1 MDIIV
6 FGAGKA
12 GKNAMPFLESQYH
25 ILFYVDNDEK
35 KWGSVFGNYQVHSP
49 GEIRNYDCAVVSVL
63 NGYNLGLEIV
73 EQLEQMEVKHE
84 RIYFCSRLDSTSQLE
99 IYPLKRTLIQYDL
112 FHAEEQQIDY
122 KKVLIFC
129 RGCSVYAKQLIENM
143 AKRYD
148 DIEFS
153 LLTCKEENKDQIVS
167 EQLKHIYYF
176 RTMLD
181 LRTILEQMPMYD
193 AMQLLW
199 IEKEWVYFHNLIR
212 SKTKRLN
219 LNIGGSDFYRASNT
233 ERDYKKKLI
242 ECADRVIGQTE
253 DTAENFR
260 SYYGDVAADKLCC
273 FPYGIEVL
281 NYINLNKD
289 KDKNTLRR
297 KYHIPLNKIVITCG
311 HNAGQA
317 HQHIEMIEVI
327 NRLPA
332 KIKEQIVCVFPM
344 TYPQG
349 CNEYIDVVDNRLKQ
363 TDLQYVILKNFMDF
377 QGMAEYALISDIM
390 IHVQTTDQLSSSML
404 EEMYAGS
411 IVIAGSWLP
420 YKSLRKMGIYFLDV
434 DTISD
439 LTAVL
444 EDVIVNMESYKDK
457 CKENRALI
465 RQYSSW
471 DEVAPKWHALWE

>member
-6 FGAGKA
+6 FGAGKT
-12 GKNAMPFLESQYH
+12 GKNAIPFLESHYH

-35 KWGSVFGNYQVHSP
+35 KWGSVLGIYKVKSP
-49 GEIRNYDCAVVSVL
+49 DEIKEYDCAVVSVL
-63 NGYNLGLEIV
+63 TGYNFGLEVV
-73 EQLEQMEVKHE
+73 EQLEQMKVKHE
-84 RIYFCSRLDSTSQLE
+84 RIYFCRRLGSTSQFE
-99 IYPLKRTLIQYDL
+99 IYPLKKTLIQYDL
-112 FHAEEQQIDY
+112 CHAEERRTDC

-167 EQLKHIYYF
+167 ERLKHIYYF

-181 LRTILEQMPMYD
+181 LRTILEQLPMYD

-199 IEKEWVYFHNLIR
+199 MEKEWVYFHKLIR

-219 LNIGGSDFYRASNT
+219 LIVGGSDFYRAGKT
-233 ERDYKKKLI
+233 ERDEKRKLI
-242 ECADRVIGQTE
+242 ECADWINGQTE
-253 DTAENFR
+253 ETVKEFKL
-260 SYYGDVAADKLCC
+260 YYNDVAADKLCC
-273 FPYGIEVL
+273 FLYGREVL
-281 NYINLNKD
+281 DYINLNKEP
-289 KDKNTLRR
+289 DKNKLKR
-297 KYHIPLNKIVITCG
+297 KHHIPLNKIVVTCG
-311 HNAGQA
+311 HNANQA
-317 HQHIEMIEVI
+317 HQHAEIIDAL
-327 NRLPA
+327 NYLPV
-332 KIKEQIVCVFPM
+332 KIKRQIVCVFPM

-349 CNEYIDVVDNRLKQ
+349 SDEYINFVDNSLKQ
-363 TDLQYVILKNFMDF
+363 TDIQYVILKDFMDF

-390 IHVQTTDQLSSSML
+390 IHVQTTDLMSSSMM

-439 LTAVL
+439 VTAVL
-444 EDVIVNMESYKDK
+444 EDVIVNLETYKDK
-457 CKENRALI
+457 CKGNRALI
-465 RQYSSW
+465 WQYSSW